1 MKKNAFKLTF
11 YFGLS
16 IFLIP
21 IFIITIALIYA
32 ITGNSKTKEEIK
44 PKPEV
49 VFETKET
56 VIYDTVFVEKPKSKP
71 SPKILV
77 EEKKIDS
84 TKNTDTVNKEFSIR
98 IFRIKDINSLS
109 VILTLFS
116 LDSFLGL

>member
-1 MKKNAFKLTF
+1 MKKNTFKLTF

-21 IFIITIALIYA
+21 IFIISIALFYTIKA
-32 ITGNSKTKEEIK
+32 NSKSTEDIK

-71 SPKILV
+71 TPKILV

-84 TKNTDTVNKEFSIR
+84 TKNTDTVN
-98 IFRIKDINSLS
+98 
-109 VILTLFS
+109 
-116 LDSFLGL
+116 